1 MQQFY
6 TRYKEMKRVI
16 RDDAAVD
23 IQRCVRGFVVRSRIS
38 RFSGMIRGPKED
50 VKKSSKFGNRDVVR
64 MDVGEGGFM
73 ETKRPSS
80 FLPEIDAASVGPGGG
95 LSINTGSMLSLIRKN
110 GSKDSDDHT
119 LDSRTDGYVLGDQ
132 SGPTSPG
139 SAHTDPP
146 EFLPG
151 TMIPYD
157 MYKRYRKLLEQKRDL
172 KKELKMFDEKFS
184 KDTGRVPK
192 KTDKEVSEIFKKL
205 PNGHH

>member
-1 MQQFY
+1 MQQYY
-6 TRYKEMKRVI
+6 TRYKEMKRAI

-38 RFSGMIRGPKED
+38 RFSSMIRGPK
-50 VKKSSKFGNRDVVR
+50 VVGRKSSKSGSRDVVR
-64 MDVGEGGFM
+64 MDIGDGIFPEKKGP
-73 ETKRPSS
+73 TS
-80 FLPEIDAASVGPGGG
+80 FLPEIEPTSIGTGGG
-95 LSINTGSMLSLIRKN
+95 LTINTGSMLNMTKKFSSR
-110 GSKDSDDHT
+110 DSDDHT
-119 LDSRTDGYVLGDQ
+119 LDSRTDSFAQGDN

-157 MYKRYRKLLEQKRDL
+157 MYRRYRKLLEKKRDL

-192 KTDKEVSEIFKKL
+192 KTDKEVNK
-205 PNGHH
+205 